1 MTGEK
6 LSRMGVLVTLMLVYA
21 TSQID
26 RQLLGIL
33 LEPIRHEFRINDTQ
47 LGLLSGLA
55 FGAFYATLGIPFAL
69 LADRMNR
76 RNLVSVALA
85 LWSIATGL
93 CGLAANFGQLIVC
106 RAAVGVG
113 ESGSLPTSH
122 SMIADLYGREDRA
135 TAMGILSIGANL
147 GVMTAFAAGGLIG
160 AAWGWRAAFLIFSA
174 VGIPLAL
181 FVRFAVAEPVRAHA
195 NVTSTAPMAS
205 VALAVRH
212 IAATPSLRRLLIAW
226 PVSSLVSYAFL
237 AWFPAYL
244 IRMFGG
250 TTGTVGLTLS
260 IVIGAGGCLGTLFGG
275 IVADRLGRYDTRWH
289 VRISAI
295 ALVIAVPFFCA
306 SLLANNY
313 WVAIALFIAPA
324 FLGIVYSGPN
334 FALVQ
339 GLFPPQ
345 MRALGAAIYLFVV
358 NLTGL
363 SLGPFLVGWLS
374 DAFKH
379 EMGNQSL
386 RWALMAMSVF
396 WLIGAVLF
404 ARTGQTLANDLAV
417 QGDNHSGN
425 NRTLDASRERQSR
438 SA

>member
-1 MTGEK
+1 MTTAAGR
-6 LSRMGVLVTLMLVYA
+6 LSRMGVLITLTFVYA
-21 TSQID
+21 TNQID

-33 LEPIRHEFRINDTQ
+33 LEPIRHEFHLSDSQ

-69 LADRMNR
+69 LADRTNR
-76 RNLVSVALA
+76 RNLIAIALA
-85 LWSIATGL
+85 LWSVATGF
-93 CGLAANFGQLIVC
+93 CGLAMNFAQLLVG

-160 AAWGWRAAFLIFSA
+160 AAWGWRAPFLIFA
-174 VGIPLAL
+174 AIGIPLAL
-181 FVRFAVAEPVRAHA
+181 FVRFAVGEPARTHA
-195 NVTSTAPMAS
+195 SSAS
-205 VALAVRH
+205 PGASLVEAIRHVAK
-212 IAATPSLRRLLIAW
+212 TPALRRLMIAA
-226 PVSSLVSYAFL
+226 PVAALVSYAFL

-250 TTGTVGLTLS
+250 TTATVGPTLS
-260 IVIGAGGCLGTLFGG
+260 VVIGVGGCLGTVFGG
-275 IVADRLGRYDTRWH
+275 LAADRLGRRDTRWH
-289 VRISAI
+289 VWVSAI
-295 ALVIAVPFFCA
+295 ALTVAAPVFCA
-306 SLLANNY
+306 SLLADNY
-313 WVAIALFIAPA
+313 WLALGLFLVPA

-363 SLGPFLVGWLS
+363 GLGPFLVGVMS
-374 DAFKH
+374 DAFRPELGTH
-379 EMGNQSL
+379 SL
-386 RWALMAMSVF
+386 RWALIAMSVF
-396 WLIGAVLF
+396 WLIGAALYVHT
-404 ARTGQTLANDLAV
+404 ARTLERDLAA
-417 QGDNHSGN
+417 QG
-425 NRTLDASRERQSR
+425 
-438 SA
+438 